1 MLGFPHNYT
10 YGANKRVDFENVETL
25 KRLHINMMLD
35 RTLKMFKWENLP
47 ESIPERFLEQY
58 LQINGFV
65 GIGETPEGLKAFF
78 GGCGGVLDEYY
89 MPTKFIVCNPWLGF
103 NKEFEIY
110 REYRNMDFSRENNAV
125 IGLNDTLSEG
135 LFPLIEKYA
144 TQLATNEITLNV
156 ASINS
161 RAINILTATSESA
174 YASIKS
180 FLKDLVKG
188 KIAHVRESIITDNDV
203 RSLPF
208 SSQTNNGITNL
219 IELQQYFKASFY
231 NEIGLNANYNMK
243 RESIQ
248 QNESDMNHDSL
259 KPLIDDMLDNRKKL
273 ADMLN
278 ECYGLNVSV
287 DFNSIW
293 LERMRAEEV
302 VLEKLENEAEAT
314 EETTETTETTEENP
328 VVNEVTDE
336 VEEKEEDETD
346 DEN

>member
-174 YASIKS
+174 YSSIKS
-180 FLKDLVKG
+180 FLKD
-188 KIAHVRESIITDNDV
+188 
-203 RSLPF
+203 
-208 SSQTNNGITNL
+208 
-219 IELQQYFKASFY
+219 
-231 NEIGLNANYNMK
+231 
-243 RESIQ
+243 
-248 QNESDMNHDSL
+248 
-259 KPLIDDMLDNRKKL
+259 
-273 ADMLN
+273 
-278 ECYGLNVSV
+278 
-287 DFNSIW
+287 
-293 LERMRAEEV
+293 
-302 VLEKLENEAEAT
+302 
-314 EETTETTETTEENP
+314 
-328 VVNEVTDE
+328 
-336 VEEKEEDETD
+336 
-346 DEN
+346 